1 MVSQDLNQVGKGG
14 IEMFKKSLWV
24 SIDIETR
31 SLNEEQIEFEAQFL
45 KAHPNT
51 KDPAK
56 IKDQIE
62 KKKENLLTKGACT
75 NSAEI
80 ACIGVHTP
88 DEAPIVLHT
97 FDFSRELYTVDHVS
111 YKTTSEMLE
120 AFSALLDELCDQE
133 TVLVVAGKKF
143 DLPKIRLEMAKL
155 DLKMPET
162 LLPWSN
168 NPVFDVLFYG
178 GKYFMVEGDA
188 QHNVGVDE
196 LLKRF
201 GIRKKGKQVTGAEI
215 PGMIERGEYE
225 EVILYNA
232 DDALSNSLLY
242 QKMGGT
248 IKI

>member
-1 MVSQDLNQVGKGG
+1 MDSLDLNQDGKGG
-14 IEMFKKSLWV
+14 IKMFKNSPWV

-31 SLNEEQIEFEAQFL
+31 NLNQEQIEFEAQFL
-45 KAHPNT
+45 KSHPNT

-56 IKDQIE
+56 IKEQIK
-62 KKKENLLTKGACT
+62 KKKENLLTKGSCT
-75 NSAEI
+75 NSSEI
-80 ACIGVHTP
+80 ACIGIH
-88 DEAPIVLHT
+88 APERALLVLHT
-97 FDFSRELYTVDHVS
+97 FDFTKELNALSHVP
-111 YKTTSEMLE
+111 YKSTSEMLE
-120 AFSALLDELCDQE
+120 AFSVLLDELCDQE

-155 DLKMPET
+155 DLKMPEA

-168 NPVFDVLFYG
+168 NPVFDVIFYG

-188 QHNVGVDE
+188 QYNVGVDE

-201 GIRKKGKQVTGAEI
+201 GIRKEGKQITGAEV
-215 PGMIERGEYE
+215 PDMIERGEFE

-242 QKMGGT
+242 KKMGGA
-248 IKI
+248 IRI